1 MAIRTRFTEVFG
13 IEHPV
18 VGGALMHLS
27 RAPLV
32 AAVSKAGGVGV
43 LASAIFRDKESF
55 RDEVRRIR
63 DLTDRPFAVNLN
75 LFPMMR
81 PLDNRHYLE
90 VLVAEGVRI
99 VETSGHDLPEDL
111 AADIKGASLLWMH
124 KCAAVRHARRAERLG
139 ADAVTVVGYENGGAT
154 GKYDVTTMVLVPATR
169 EAVSV
174 PVIAGGGVSDGRG
187 LAAVL
192 ALGADAAIIGS
203 RLVLTEECGV
213 HENVRKVLLEAD
225 IYDTT
230 LVMRSIGM
238 AHRVLL
244 NEASRK
250 VLEIESR
257 GGGLDEL
264 MPHIIGEQTRKVY
277 FDGDVD
283 AGMNYISQAVGLM
296 REVRPAGEVVRDM
309 VREAEAIFKRFAASA

>member
-1 MAIRTRFTEVFG
+1 MAIQTRFTKLFG
-13 IEHPV
+13 VEHPV

-32 AAVSKAGGVGV
+32 AAVSRAGGLGV
-43 LASAIFRDKESF
+43 LASAIFRDRESF
-55 RDEVRRIR
+55 REELRRIK
-63 DLTDRPFAVNLN
+63 DLTDKPFAVNLN

-81 PLDNRHYLE
+81 PVDNRDYLD
-90 VLVAEGVRI
+90 VLVKEGVRI
-99 VETSGHDLPEDL
+99 VETSGHELPEDL
-111 AADIKGASLLWMH
+111 VADIKAAGLLWMH
-124 KCAAVRHARRAERLG
+124 KSAAVRHAKRAERLG

-169 EAVSV
+169 EAVQV
-174 PVIAGGGVSDGRG
+174 PVIAGGGIVDGRG

-203 RLVLTEECGV
+203 RLVLTHECGV
-213 HENVRKVLLEAD
+213 HPNVQKALIEAS

-238 AHRVLL
+238 THRVLV
-244 NEASRK
+244 NEASRR
-250 VLEIESR
+250 VIEIESR
-257 GGGLDEL
+257 GGGLEEL
-264 MPHIIGEQTRKVY
+264 LPHIIGEQTRKVY
-277 FDGDVD
+277 HDGDVD

-296 REVRPAGEVVRDM
+296 HDVRPAGDVVRDM
-309 VREAEAIFKRFAASA
+309 VREAEEIFRRWAASA

>member
-1 MAIRTRFTEVFG
+1 MAIRTRFTDLFG
-13 IEHPV
+13 VEHPV

-27 RAPLV
+27 RARLV
-32 AAVSKAGGVGV
+32 AAVSEAGGLGV
-43 LASAIFRDKESF
+43 LASAIFQDREAF
-55 RDEVRRIR
+55 RDELRRIK
-63 DLTDRPFAVNLN
+63 DLTAKPFAVNLN

-81 PLDNRHYLE
+81 PVDNRDYLE

-99 VETSGHDLPEDL
+99 VETSGHELPEEL
-111 AADIKGASLLWMH
+111 VRDIKAAGLLWMH

-169 EAVSV
+169 EAVQV
-174 PVIAGGGVSDGRG
+174 PVIGGGGVVDGRG

-192 ALGADAAIIGS
+192 SLGADAAIIGS

-213 HENVRKVLLEAD
+213 HDNVRRALIEAD
-225 IYDTT
+225 IYDTM

-238 AHRVLL
+238 THRVLV

-250 VLEIESR
+250 VVEIESR

-264 MPHIIGEQTRKVY
+264 LPHIIGEQTKKVY
-277 FDGDVD
+277 FEGDVD

-296 REVRPAGEVVRDM
+296 RDVRPAGDVVRDM
-309 VREAEAIFKRFAASA
+309 VREAETIFRRLARSG